1 MKKRIQLVMD
11 EKIYKELQKRAIDED
26 TTVSSIL
33 EKLGKE
39 YIFLKKNN

>member
-26 TTVSSIL
+26 TTVSAIL
-33 EKLGKE
+33 ENLGKE
-39 YIFLKKNN
+39 YLALYPHD

>member
-39 YIFLKKNN
+39 YLALYPHD

>member
-11 EKIYKELQKRAIDED
+11 ETIYKELQKRAIDED
-26 TTVSSIL
+26 TTVSAIL

-39 YIFLKKNN
+39 YLTLCHYN